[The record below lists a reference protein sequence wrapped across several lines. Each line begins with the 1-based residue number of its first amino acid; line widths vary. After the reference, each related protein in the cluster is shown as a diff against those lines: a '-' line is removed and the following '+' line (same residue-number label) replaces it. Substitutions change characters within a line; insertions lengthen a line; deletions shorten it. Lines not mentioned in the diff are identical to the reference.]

1 MWKAEDVPV
10 LWVLWLGGG
19 ISGQDY
25 SRGLG
30 LAFFTQEVVVFN
42 FRVKL
47 LGDFAECISPP
58 RMLLKV
64 S

>member
-10 LWVLWLGGG
+10 LWVLWLGVG
-19 ISGQDY
+19 ISGQDH

-30 LAFFTQEVVVFN
+30 LAVFTQEVVVFN